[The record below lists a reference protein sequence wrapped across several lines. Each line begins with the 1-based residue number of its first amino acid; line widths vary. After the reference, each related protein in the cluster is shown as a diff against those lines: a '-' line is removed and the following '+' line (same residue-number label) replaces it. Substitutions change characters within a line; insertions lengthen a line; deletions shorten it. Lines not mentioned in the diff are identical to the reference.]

1 MSSRFG
7 HSEVDQVRDATDL
20 IALIGEN
27 LALRPKGREH
37 VGLCPFHDDHKPS
50 LTVVT
55 HKANAFYKCHSC
67 GATGNAFN
75 FVMDYHKMTFPE
87 ALKYLAERAGIKLT
101 QKRKDRRES
110 DGPSNEQL
118 YKANAFACSYF
129 MNVLSHPKL
138 GKVARKMIEDR
149 KIPPKSVEDFQIGA
163 AADSWE
169 GLLEYA
175 RSKGA
180 TTSILAA
187 AGLIKSRSEDRGYY
201 DSFRNRVIFPICD
214 ELGRPIAFGGRQL
227 DPDDE
232 PKYLNSPESPVF
244 YKSKMLYGLHLAKRS
259 IIKSKQAIV
268 VEGYT
273 DVLACHQRGIC
284 NVVGTLGTALT
295 RDHARI
301 LGRLCEQVV
310 LIFDPDEAG
319 MKAADRAVELFF
331 AEPVDIKICVLPD
344 KMDPDDLLQQD
355 DGVDR
360 LQQAISD
367 AQDALPYK
375 ANRFRKQFSQTTGSA
390 TQYRLLEQF
399 MNDLSSLGF
408 GQMPGVRRRRTVA
421 DLSQLLGVSINDIE
435 KAIPKRRQQYS
446 NFESIQEP
454 PVEIQTTG
462 DFTEIISS
470 PARKRAERE
479 FIGALL
485 LYPTDQLPGT
495 DEDRAIDITKEY
507 HSQSFYNPQLQQIVS
522 CIYERLKDNAI
533 IKIQIL
539 MDDLESAELRK
550 IIGELYEVAD
560 QSSES
565 NKQTPAEHL
574 RAACE
579 AMDALNDLENYKIEV
594 AEYRQNNKSDDQN
607 KLLIEAIESRKKQGS
622 LPAAMP
628 HGVRS

>member
-7 HSEVDQVRDATDL
+7 NSEVDQVRDATDL
-20 IALIGEN
+20 IALIGESI
-27 LALRPKGREH
+27 ALRPKGREH

-101 QKRKDRRES
+101 QKRTHKES

-129 MNVLSHPKL
+129 INTLSHPKL
-138 GKVARKMIEDR
+138 GSAARRMIQDR
-149 KIPPKSVEDFQIGA
+149 KIPPKSVEEFQIGA
-163 AADSWE
+163 AADSWD

-201 DSFRNRVIFPICD
+201 DSFRNRLIFPICD

-244 YKSKMLYGLHLAKRS
+244 HKSKMLYGLHLAKRS

-273 DVLACHQRGIC
+273 DVLACHQRDIC

-344 KMDPDDLLQQD
+344 KMDPDDLLKQD
-355 DGVDR
+355 DGVER

-375 ANRFRKQFSQTTGSA
+375 ANRFRKQLSQTTGSA

-446 NFESIQEP
+446 NYATNQEP
-454 PVEIQTTG
+454 PVEIETTG
-462 DFTEIISS
+462 DFNELISS
-470 PARKRAERE
+470 PARRRTEHE
-479 FIGALL
+479 LVGALL
-485 LYPTDQLPGT
+485 LHPVTQLPST
-495 DEDRAIDITKEY
+495 DEDRLIDITKEY
-507 HSQSFYNPQLQQIVS
+507 QPQSFNDPQLQQIAN
-522 CIYERLKDNAI
+522 CIYERLKDNAN
-533 IKIQIL
+533 IKIQNL

-550 IIGELYEVAD
+550 IIGELYQDAE
-560 QSSES
+560 QSSEN

-574 RAACE
+574 RTACE
-579 AMDALNDLENYKIEV
+579 AMDALNDIENYKLEV
-594 AEYRQNNKSDDQN
+594 AGYRQNNKPDDPD
-607 KLLIEAIESRKKQGS
+607 KMLKEAIESRKKQGS

-628 HGVRS
+628 QGIRS